1 MSHPPSSA
9 APVTPERIYQ
19 LGWGF
24 AATQALVTAIELD
37 LFGAIAGGARDV
49 HALAAKLGASER
61 GVRMVVDAMAGF
73 GLVTKGPGGLALAP
87 DAAMFLVRS
96 SPAFV
101 GDFLVLH
108 GRELADRWRGLTDCV
123 RTGRPVTALD
133 RPEEGIPF
141 WKKLVDGLF
150 PVGFAAAQVAG
161 KELAR
166 RHPTGELRLLDVA
179 AGSGVWGF
187 GAALA
192 EPRVRVTTQDLPET
206 LEHARAWA
214 ARTGVANRVAWL
226 SGDLREV
233 DFGTAAFDAAVLGHI
248 CHSEGAAHARRSRR
262 SRAEAGRHDRDR
274 RVRARRGV
282 RAAVAAALR
291 VEHARPHD
299 GGDTFTASSTT
310 RGSRPRASA
319 TSPRSPRRR
328 LAAHPRHAPLRGCE
342 GIGDSFTAATQAR
355 ARRRAGFRGAG
366 PETERGDFFTFLT
379 RALVAPAT
387 GPRGPE
393 EGARWVQARGP
404 VGRSTRRGGGGSS
417 TLRAARN
424 GHESATAQEGFARR
438 VRVGDEPGQAGVACG
453 ARPRRD
459 DRAVD
464 APAAVR
470 QEDGPAE
477 EVGERA
483 TRREGHPSAADG
495 RPVRVRDED
504 RHGVGLA
511 GEGGRNHERTHA
523 EKPVPHTASSTA
535 K

>member
-49 HALAAKLGASER
+49 HALEAKLGASER

-108 GRELADRWRGLTDCV
+108 GRELADRWRGLTECV

-133 RPEEGIPF
+133 RPEEGVPF

-248 CHSEGAAHARRSRR
+248 CHSEGAAHTQRLLAKVARALKPGGTIVIVEFVPDEG
-262 SRAEAGRHDRDR
+262 RASPPSPLLF
-274 RVRARRGV
+274 
-282 RAAVAAALR
+282 ALNML
-291 VEHARPHD
+291 VHTTE
-299 GGDTFTASSTT
+299 GDTFTASEYRTWLE
-310 RGSRPRASA
+310 A
-319 TSPRSPRRR
+319 
-328 LAAHPRHAPLRGCE
+328 
-342 GIGDSFTAATQAR
+342 
-355 ARRRAGFRGAG
+355 AGFR
-366 PETERGDFFTFLT
+366 D
-379 RALVAPAT
+379 VASLPA
-387 GPRGPE
+387 PSPS
-393 EGARWVQARGP
+393 P
-404 VGRSTRRGGGGSS
+404 
-417 TLRAARN
+417 LIL
-424 GHESATAQEGFARR
+424 
-438 VRVGDEPGQAGVACG
+438 
-453 ARPRRD
+453 
-459 DRAVD
+459 
-464 APAAVR
+464 
-470 QEDGPAE
+470 
-477 EVGERA
+477 A
-483 TRREGHPSAADG
+483 TRR
-495 RPVRVRDED
+495 
-504 RHGVGLA
+504 
-511 GEGGRNHERTHA
+511 
-523 EKPVPHTASSTA
+523 
-535 K
+535 